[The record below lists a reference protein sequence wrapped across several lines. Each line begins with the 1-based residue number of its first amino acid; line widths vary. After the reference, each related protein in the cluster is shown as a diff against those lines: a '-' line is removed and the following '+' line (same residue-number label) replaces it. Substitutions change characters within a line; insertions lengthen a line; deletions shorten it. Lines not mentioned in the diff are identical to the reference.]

1 MLNLF
6 KHTFKHTAIYSLGNL
21 SLKAIGLV
29 LLPLY
34 TSHLTTSDYGILAIL
49 EVTSTLFVAFFSL
62 KLSTAM
68 MRWCSNEADEHKRKS
83 IVFTNYGFT
92 WIFIIA
98 LNLMLFF
105 LYSQFSLLYFGQSG
119 YELYFKVLFVSASL
133 EIINY
138 YPFELIRLKE
148 KSIFYVVIT
157 LIRLTLILSLN
168 FYFVAKIG
176 LGILGVLYSQV
187 IGQFVIF
194 LITLP
199 FLIRNMTFSFDLR
212 ELRQM
217 ISYGFPLVFA
227 SIATMLLNV
236 GDRYII
242 KYILDYSEV
251 GIYSLGY
258 KIASVINMF
267 LIQSF
272 NIGFL
277 PIAYKMYNQP
287 EANRF
292 FSKTLTYYTFILV
305 GFSYIVSAF
314 SKEVIIVFAKNQSFY
329 DAYKVIPLLCFP
341 LILRGIQYIFSLGM
355 HFVKKTKYNAYI
367 VISVALL
374 NIGLNFL
381 LIPKFGIYGAALS
394 TIFCWIIL
402 VILFYRISNRLYKV
416 TYELRKV
423 ILLLIVFILF
433 STIAHLLN
441 EFQLLSRLIIKF
453 LLFVLIPV
461 VLIPFKFY
469 EKIEVERLAGAWN
482 KWKKI
487 SKWPQYISRIKW

>member
-34 TSHLTTSDYGILAIL
+34 TSHLTTSDYGVLAIL

-68 MRWCSNEADEHKRKS
+68 MRWCSNESDEKKKKS

-92 WIFIIA
+92 WVFIIA
-98 LNLMLFF
+98 LNVILFF
-105 LYSQFSLLYFGQSG
+105 LYSQFSLLYFGNHG

-148 KSIFYVVIT
+148 KSGFYVVIT
-157 LIRLTLILSLN
+157 FIRLTIILVLN
-168 FYFVAKIG
+168 FYFVAKLKIG
-176 LGILGVLYSQV
+176 IVGVLYSQL
-187 IGQFVIF
+187 IGQGVVF

-199 FLIRNMTFSFDLR
+199 FLIRNMSFSFDFR
-212 ELRQM
+212 ELKQM
-217 ISYGFPLVFA
+217 INYGFPLVFA

-277 PIAYKMYNQP
+277 PIAYKMFDKP

-292 FSKTLTYYTFILV
+292 FSKTLTYYTLV
-305 GFSYIVSAF
+305 LVAFGFIVSAF
-314 SKEVIIVFAKNQSFY
+314 SKEVIVAFAKNPAFY
-329 DAYKVIPLLCFP
+329 SAYKVVPLLCFP

-355 HFVKKTKYNAYI
+355 HFVKKTKYNAFI
-367 VISVALL
+367 VITISVL

-381 LIPKFGIYGAALS
+381 FIPRFGIYGAAIS
-394 TIFCWIIL
+394 TIICWMLL
-402 VILFYRISNRLYKV
+402 VFLFYQISNRLYRV
-416 TYELRKV
+416 SWEIRKV
-423 ILLLIVFILF
+423 ILLLVIFVVF
-433 STIAHLLN
+433 STLAYFTNDLHLLLRLTIKV
-441 EFQLLSRLIIKF
+441 LLF
-453 LLFVLIPV
+453 LLIPI

-469 EKIEVERLAGAWN
+469 EKIEVQRLAEAWR

-487 SKWPQYISRIKW
+487 RKWPEYISQIKL